1 MTSSPNRGAWRRN
14 GRSCADMQPDPISAA
29 QVRQALETVID
40 PCSRSAGAP
49 AGLVSMGLVGPIE
62 IEPRSDG
69 AHIRVTLYITEP
81 GCMMGAFF
89 KITAEG
95 VLAALPG
102 VAAASANIDYGHMW
116 LPTQMSA
123 DYRERLARVR
133 ACHRGPDTGHA
144 TSSGT

>member
-1 MTSSPNRGAWRRN
+1 MP
-14 GRSCADMQPDPISAA
+14 PDPISAA
-29 QVRQALETVID
+29 QVREALETVID

-62 IEPRSDG
+62 IEPCSDG
-69 AHIRVTLYITEP
+69 ARIQVTLYITEP

-89 KITAEG
+89 KISAES

-116 LPTQMSA
+116 LPKQMSA
-123 DYRERLARVR
+123 EYRERLARVR
-133 ACHRGPDTGHA
+133 ACHRGPDRGHPA
-144 TSSGT
+144 SS